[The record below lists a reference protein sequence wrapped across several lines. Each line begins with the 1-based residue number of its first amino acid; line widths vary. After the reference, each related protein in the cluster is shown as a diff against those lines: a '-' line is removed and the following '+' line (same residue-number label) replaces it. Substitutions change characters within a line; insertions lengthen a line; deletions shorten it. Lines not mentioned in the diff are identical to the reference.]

1 MTKEEAINKV
11 LKIRPG
17 AKVLSVDELKK
28 CFVVSVIPKNFDEN
42 SDDLYIGGAVR
53 VDKKT
58 GNLSQFNPLIE
69 ESR

>member
-1 MTKEEAINKV
+1 MTKEEAKNKV

-17 AKVLSVDELKK
+17 AKILSVDELEK
-28 CFVVSVIPKNFDEN
+28 CFVVSTMPPDFDDN
-42 SDDLYIGGAVR
+42 SGDLYVGGLVR

-69 ESR
+69 DSR